1 MRIAWLGRV
10 VSAVCGIGL
19 AACGCRHSA
28 EAIPEATPLPATTT
42 APASSSGSE
51 SAPGAAVEPPLT
63 AESLHGS
70 WMEYWALA
78 GHADTQRFTFMPDGR
93 FGWCAAPDSGA
104 GAGAAAPGGDAVPAR
119 RWGRYSLAGQ
129 ELVLSV
135 QGEDITSDCDGKGPC
150 RSTHVPALEQRLPLG
165 ACPPNDE
172 ARALDAHYR
181 CISVGGQAFWLRD
194 GQGKSDVAAAAL
206 AK

>member
-1 MRIAWLGRV
+1 MRIAWLGLLL
-10 VSAVCGIGL
+10 SAGCGVGL

-28 EAIPEATPLPATTT
+28 EVIPEATPLPATTT
-42 APASSSGSE
+42 GPASSGGE
-51 SAPGAAVEPPLT
+51 QAAAPAAEGPLT

-78 GHADTQRFTFMPDGR
+78 GHADTQRYTFMPDGR
-93 FGWCAAPDSGA
+93 FGWCAGPDVN
-104 GAGAAAPGGDAVPAR
+104 AAPAR
-119 RWGRYSLAGQ
+119 RWGRYSLSGD

-135 QGEDITSDCDGKGPC
+135 QGEDATADCDGKGPC
-150 RSTHVPALEQRLPLG
+150 RSAHQPAAEQRLPLG

-194 GQGKSDVAAAAL
+194 GQGKSDVEAAAR

>member
-1 MRIAWLGRV
+1 MRIAWLGVV
-10 VSAVCGIGL
+10 VSAVSGIGL
-19 AACGCRHSA
+19 AACGCGHSA

-42 APASSSGSE
+42 APESSGGE
-51 SAPGAAVEPPLT
+51 QSAAPAAEAPLT
-63 AESLHGS
+63 AENLHGS

-78 GHADTQRFTFMPDGR
+78 GHADTQRYTFMADGR
-93 FGWCAAPDSGA
+93 FGWCAAPDTN
-104 GAGAAAPGGDAVPAR
+104 AVPAR
-119 RWGRYSLAGQ
+119 RWGRYSLSGE

-135 QGEDITSDCDGKGPC
+135 QGEDATADCDGKAPC
-150 RSTHVPALEQRLPLG
+150 RSAHAPAVEQRLPLG

-194 GQGKSDVAAAAL
+194 GQGKSDVEAAAL